1 MYYISITVQYR
12 ICVNRTFKAFPFLIK
27 SWFHILIWFF
37 ENIIGLQK
45 TFELDKVTCDNVY
58 ELRLHQNRK
67 NTTTIITIVS
77 SITTLYFWNTSRVG
91 ILHSLTSLLLV
102 KNNLVKFSLSFRPLQ
117 KCSLNLFVNL
127 IGSFFLF

>member
-1 MYYISITVQYR
+1 M
-12 ICVNRTFKAFPFLIK
+12 
-27 SWFHILIWFF
+27 
-37 ENIIGLQK
+37 IGLQK

-102 KNNLVKFSLSFRPLQ
+102 KYNLVKFSLSFRPLQ